1 MKNYLTN
8 CVCSNAE
15 SIDEMYDEAIEIE
28 YDDFIQQVDA
38 DQLMELF
45 PHYDWAEDD
54 GLKLEDDFTVS
65 FWQSKYLK
73 KSLCLYRTQLHRIHF
88 LLMPP

>member
-15 SIDEMYDEAIEIE
+15 SIDEMCDEAIEIE

-45 PHYDWAEDD
+45 SHYDWAEDD

-73 KSLCLYRTQLHRIHF
+73 KSCVYIEHSCIEYIF
-88 LLMPP
+88 C